1 MNRKLL
7 EAWKKH
13 RQKVKSDPDRFG
25 NLPRFDLA
33 GELKGAPDH
42 FFSIMTG
49 QMPNSQVALGSR
61 RDRRMVR
68 LRQRLLKQGQ
78 PRSPTIGPITRP
90 EKIDRVLSRNIH
102 TVRDALLNTAEK
114 RQKREIVTFGKL
126 LAFKRDNLP
135 GGSAR
140 KERRRQ
146 QFIDSLEARALNYMR
161 KLGPN
166 YTTPRQI
173 DVFRPSSQ
181 N

>member
-33 GELKGAPDH
+33 GELRDAPDN
-42 FFSIMTG
+42 FSSIMTG
-49 QMPNSQVALGSR
+49 QIPNSQVGLGRR

-68 LRQRLLKQGQ
+68 LRQALQNVNK
-78 PRSPTIGPITRP
+78 PISPTIGQVTRP
-90 EKIDRVLSRNIH
+90 EKVKRLASRNIE

-114 RQKREIVTFGKL
+114 RANREIVTFGKL
-126 LAFKRDNLP
+126 LSFKRDNLP
-135 GGSAR
+135 GSSFR
-140 KERRRQ
+140 KERRTS
-146 QFIDSLEARALNYMR
+146 QFIDSLKSRALRYKR
-161 KLGPN
+161 KLGKN
-166 YTTPRQI
+166 FVTNRQL

>member
-33 GELKGAPDH
+33 GELRDAPDN
-42 FFSIMTG
+42 FSSIMTG
-49 QMPNSQVALGSR
+49 QIPNSQVVLGRR

-114 RQKREIVTFGKL
+114 RQNREIFTLVKL

-135 GGSAR
+135 GRSAR
-140 KERRRQ
+140 KERRTS
-146 QFIDSLEARALNYMR
+146 QFIDSLKSRALRYKR
-161 KLGPN
+161 KLGKN
-166 YTTPRQI
+166 FVTNRQL